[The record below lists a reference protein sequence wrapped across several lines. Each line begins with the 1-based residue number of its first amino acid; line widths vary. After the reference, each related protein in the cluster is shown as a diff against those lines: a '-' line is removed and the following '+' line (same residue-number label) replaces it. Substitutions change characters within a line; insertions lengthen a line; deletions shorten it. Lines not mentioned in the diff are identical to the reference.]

1 MVFVYKL
8 LSTLYCLTAFFSEV
22 LLTDLIVALLHVNEE
37 LDVVG
42 GEEAHH
48 PVLLTIVPVSTETQ
62 YI

>member
-8 LSTLYCLTAFFSEV
+8 LSTLYCLAAFFSEV

-42 GEEAHH
+42 G
-48 PVLLTIVPVSTETQ
+48 
-62 YI
+62 